1 MPLSPWL
8 TLRQARE
15 ALRTGQPDEARR
27 LVVPLAADGYR
38 KAIALTREIARVYL
52 ARGGRHLR
60 ADNPEAAWRELLA
73 AEALNTGEE
82 DAVRLRHTLTRL
94 GLAECRAALEA
105 GHPVHVIETAA
116 RLRDRNARGPEFD
129 VLVEAADD
137 WILAAE
143 QADRGEFLLARDT
156 LARGRKKLDDLVGS
170 GMDRFAADLAARHER
185 FRAAV
190 ARLNDAADA
199 RHWPEAVR
207 SADDAIAAAPDH
219 REARSL
225 RAKAWAAVNPPD
237 DRVAAW
243 RGGGVTREPAT
254 AASDVVPLVPVAVPP
269 TAGPRRHAS
278 TIGWNGDT
286 PANSSPAHQVTPSP
300 TQPEAPAPLPKRF
313 LLWVDG
319 VGGYLVCLT
328 PRVTLGQATADGP
341 VDVPLY
347 AELSRLHAELTR
359 DAEGYVLESGRE
371 VQVNGAAA
379 KRAVLKP
386 GDRLTLGSTCQMV
399 FHQPVPISP
408 SARLE
413 LVSGHWL
420 PLAVD
425 GVLLMAESLVLGPGQ
440 RVHVRLPSIADH
452 PGNVVLYRSKDGL
465 GVRFDGGY
473 TVDGK
478 PCKGSTTL
486 PLPSVVVSDVFTFAV
501 EPVGPRL

>member
-190 ARLNDAADA
+190 AKLNDAADA
-199 RHWPEAVR
+199 RQWPEAVGW
-207 SADDAIAAAPDH
+207 ADDAIAAAPDH

-225 RAKAWAAVNPPD
+225 RAKAWAAVNPAEGGG
-237 DRVAAW
+237 VTGW

-254 AASDVVPLVPVAVPP
+254 AASDVVPLVPVPTTAVPQ
-269 TAGPRRHAS
+269 RHAS
-278 TIGWNGDT
+278 TLGWNGDT
-286 PANSSPAHQVTPSP
+286 PATRPASHPVTPP
-300 TQPEAPAPLPKRF
+300 TSDGPVLLPKRF

-341 VDVPLY
+341 VDVPLF

-359 DAEGYVLESGRE
+359 DAEGYVLESGRD

-386 GDRLTLGSTCQMV
+386 GDRLTLGPTCQMV

-413 LVSGHWL
+413 LVSGHRL

-478 PCKGSTTL
+478 PCKGSMTL